1 LQGEAAEDAIPP
13 QNPQEQPQVHS
24 KQPQNGPDLDRRLN
38 EQQLMPK
45 SEEVPACCSHDM
57 VELEASGHGQQ
68 SDAQGTESRSPCWPQ
83 EVRQQFPNASSS
95 HARGGRNG
103 GMPDI

>member
-1 LQGEAAEDAIPP
+1 LQGEAAKDATPP
-13 QNPQEQPQVHS
+13 QNPPEQPQVHP
-24 KQPQNGPDLDRRLN
+24 KQPQNGPDQDRLN

-68 SDAQGTESRSPCWPQ
+68 SDAQGTESRSPCWPL
-83 EVRQQFPNASSS
+83 EARQQNQDASSS
-95 HARGGRNG
+95 HARGGQSD
-103 GMPDI
+103 GMPGI